1 MRRTTFV
8 ALLAAASLAAG
19 SAADASVTTFRTPGA
34 QSFALNDG
42 NGRAVVTKRGAL
54 LIRVVRGR
62 IRVVDLPGGTR
73 PSRSCNRGGVRVS
86 GVAVEYRGR
95 DVRCRVFGPGPWQ
108 VIMRG
113 RGINAGGKVRGSLT
127 LDGVDA
133 GARGVYK
140 IGDRAFRRW
149 PRLATTF
156 VLRR

>member
-19 SAADASVTTFRTPGA
+19 SAADAAVTTFRTPGA
-34 QSFALNDG
+34 QSFALNNG

-73 PSRSCNRGGVRVS
+73 PSRSCNRRGVRVS
-86 GVAVEYRGR
+86 GVAVEFRGR
-95 DVRCRVFGPGPWQ
+95 DVRCRVFGSGPWQ

-113 RGINAGGKVRGSLT
+113 RGINAAGKVRGSLT

-140 IGDRAFRRW
+140 IGDGAFRRW

>member
-1 MRRTTFV
+1 MRRTMLLT
-8 ALLAAASLAAG
+8 LLASASLAAG
-19 SAADASVTTFRTPGA
+19 SAADSAVTTFRTAGA
-34 QSFALNDG
+34 QSVVLNNG
-42 NGRAVVTKRGAL
+42 NGRAVVTKRGAI

-62 IRVVDLPGGTR
+62 IRVIDLPGGTR
-73 PSRSCNRGGVRVS
+73 PVRSCNRRGIRVR

-95 DVRCRVFGPGPWQ
+95 DVRCRVFGDGPWQ
-108 VIMRG
+108 VVMRG

-140 IGDRAFRRW
+140 IGDRPYRRW